1 MSFTGP
7 DDASELLKAIAAG
20 DRHTTEQLYRQAY
33 PVVAHWVCTHGGG
46 EDDAADIF
54 QEAMV
59 VLFGKSQE
67 AAFRLTC
74 APATYLYSVARN
86 LWLRRLQQQSR
97 FSAFDEGTENDPE
110 PDASSSDRA
119 YEADVDGHLERERQF
134 DRLEAALGQLGEP
147 CASLLRA
154 FYQEGKSMQDI
165 SAASGYSNADTAKTQ
180 KYKCLNRLKKLF
192 FESEAASLKR
202 S

>member
-7 DDASELLKAIAAG
+7 DPSAELLKAIAAG
-20 DRHTTEQLYRQAY
+20 DRRATESLYRQAY
-33 PVVAHWVCTHGGG
+33 PMVAHWVGTHGGT
-46 EDDAADIF
+46 DDDGADVF

-59 VLFGKSQE
+59 VLFGKAQDP
-67 AAFRLTC
+67 AFRLTC
-74 APATYLYSVARN
+74 APTTYLYSVARN

-97 FSAFDEGTENDPE
+97 YSAFDDGSESG
-110 PDASSSDRA
+110 DADGNTTDWA
-119 YEADVDGHLERERQF
+119 YESDLDGHQERERQF
-134 DRLEAALGQLGEP
+134 DRLESALEQIGEP

-154 FYQEGKSMQDI
+154 FYHEGKSMQDI

-192 FESEAASLKR
+192 FQSETAPQKEV
-202 S
+202 

>member
-7 DDASELLKAIAAG
+7 DPSAEWLQAFAAG
-20 DRHTTEQLYRQAY
+20 DRRTTEQLYRQAY
-33 PVVAHWVCTHGGG
+33 PMVAHWIGTHGGD
-46 EDDAADIF
+46 EDDSADIF

-59 VLFGKSQE
+59 VLFGKAGE
-67 AAFRLTC
+67 TAFRLTC

-97 FSAFDEGTENDPE
+97 FSAFDNGAENEVEGSHGNHVFENDV
-110 PDASSSDRA
+110 DAH
-119 YEADVDGHLERERQF
+119 EERERQF
-134 DRLEAALGQLGEP
+134 DRLEAALQQIGEP

-154 FYQEGKSMQDI
+154 FYHEGKSMQDI

-192 FESEAASLKR
+192 FQSETAPQKGF
-202 S
+202 

>member
-7 DDASELLKAIAAG
+7 DDAAEWLKALAAG
-20 DRHTTEQLYRQAY
+20 DRRTTEQLYRQAY
-33 PVVAHWVCTHGGG
+33 PMVAHWIGTHGGG
-46 EDDAADIF
+46 DDDSADIF

-59 VLFGKSQE
+59 VLFGKAQE
-67 AAFRLTC
+67 ADFRLTC

-86 LWLRRLQQQSR
+86 LWLRRLQHQSR
-97 FSAFDEGTENDPE
+97 FSAFEEGSDEGNGGG
-110 PDASSSDRA
+110 SDWA
-119 YEADVDGHLERERQF
+119 YEQDVDAHEDRERQF
-134 DRLEAALGQLGEP
+134 DRLETALQQIGEP

-154 FYQEGKSMQDI
+154 FYHEGKSMQDI

-192 FESEAASLKR
+192 FQTEAALKKGF
-202 S
+202 